1 MERDN
6 KKRVK
11 SLFSLSALLASFFG
25 AAMVASAFAYFNYK
39 FSEYKFIDFKQWVFY
54 EKSDIFIP
62 KKDRYIV
69 VFYSS
74 KDKDTMDKLA
84 KIDLNTHILAIDYYN
99 EVRKNSKNTTFLRSG
114 TKNSL
119 NFIQRFNIYESP
131 SIFFIKKTKDS
142 LYKQDSM
149 IRKLDN
155 LDELSKEPEFDNKN
169 TQR

>member
-1 MERDN
+1 ME
-6 KKRVK
+6 KKRKRGK
-11 SLFSLSALLASFFG
+11 SLFSLSTLLASFFG
-25 AAMVASAFAYFNYK
+25 SALIAGAFAYFNFK
-39 FSEYKFIDFKQWVFY
+39 FAEYKFIDFKQWVFY

-62 KKDRYIV
+62 KEEKYIV

-74 KDKDTMDKLA
+74 KDKNTMDKLA
-84 KIDLNTHILAIDYYN
+84 NTNLNLPILAIDYYN
-99 EVRKNSKNTTFLRSG
+99 EVRKNTKYTTFLRSG

-131 SIFFIKKTKDS
+131 SIFFIKKNKDS

-155 LDELSKEPEFDNKN
+155 LDELSKEINLL
-169 TQR
+169 